1 MSLCMIVLHFIA
13 SIVKAEPEKTSD
25 PRVWDPVCLKN
36 VASKITECYKEN
48 YYKLPK
54 RSPSNPN
61 KEIIVVSLIVIF
73 SFCV

>member
-1 MSLCMIVLHFIA
+1 MSLFNFVV

-36 VASKITECYKEN
+36 VATKITECYKEN

-61 KEIIVVSLIVIF
+61 KEIIVVSFLLSYIF
-73 SFCV
+73 KW